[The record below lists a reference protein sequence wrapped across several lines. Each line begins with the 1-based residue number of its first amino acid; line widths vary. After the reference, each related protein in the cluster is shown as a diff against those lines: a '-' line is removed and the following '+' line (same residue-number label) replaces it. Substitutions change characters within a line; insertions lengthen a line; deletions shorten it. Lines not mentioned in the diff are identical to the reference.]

1 MRFLGIGEAAGLG
14 DMYLRLAA
22 KGHEVRVFVG
32 DAACRDTLQG
42 LLHQTADWRGE
53 LSWIRAAG
61 REGILIF
68 EDAQMGALQDELR
81 REGFN
86 VIGGSAFGDR
96 LENERAFGQDCM
108 RQAGFPTA
116 ATHTFSD
123 FPAAID
129 FVARNPRRYVF
140 KLNGGFASG
149 RNYVG
154 ELDDGRDVTALLA
167 HRAATWSFEQ
177 APSFILMDHID
188 GVEVG
193 VGGYFNGEDFLDAIV
208 IDWEHKKFFNDELGE
223 LTGEMGTLL
232 SYRNSRPLFD
242 ATLAKMAH
250 QLRSSGYVGYINLN
264 TIVNA
269 AGIWPLEFTCRFGYP
284 GFAICDALHAE
295 GWDELF
301 ARMIARDRLDFR
313 THPGFAVGV
322 QLTVPP
328 FPRTDRYAE
337 LSKGLPILF
346 RTPPTEA
353 DQRHMH
359 LGEVDIRDGQ
369 MLASGE
375 AGLLMTVTGIG
386 ATVEAARQEVYA
398 LAHKIVVPNLRY
410 RTDIGL
416 RFLRRD
422 RALLQAS
429 GLWPAP

>member
-22 KGHEVRVFVG
+22 KGHDVRVFVG
-32 DAACRDTLQG
+32 NAACRDTLQG
-42 LLHQTADWRGE
+42 VLHKTEDWRRE
-53 LSWIRAAG
+53 LSWIRAAR
-61 REGILIF
+61 REGIVIF
-68 EDAQMGALQDELR
+68 EDAQMGGLQDELR
-81 REGFN
+81 RDGFN

-96 LENERAFGQDCM
+96 LENERAFGQGCM

-116 ATHTFSD
+116 ATYTFAD
-123 FPAAID
+123 FSAAMT
-129 FVARNPRRYVF
+129 FVERNPRRYVF

-167 HRAATWSFEQ
+167 HLAATWSFEH

-208 IDWEHKKFFNDELGE
+208 IDWEHKKFCNDDLGE

-232 SYRNSRPLFD
+232 CYRNSRPLFD
-242 ATLAKMAH
+242 ATLAKMAP

-301 ARMIARDRLDFR
+301 TRMIARNSLIFR
-313 THPGFAVGV
+313 THPGFAIGV

-328 FPRTDRYAE
+328 FPRTDRYDE

-346 RTPPTEA
+346 RTAPTAAE
-353 DQRHMH
+353 QRHMH
-359 LGEVDIRDGQ
+359 LGEVDIHDGQ
-369 MLASGE
+369 MRASGE

-386 ATVEAARQEVYA
+386 ATVEAARQEAYA

-429 GLWPAP
+429 SLWPAP